1 MTIFVT
7 GATGTV
13 GGALI
18 RRLLKSGQEV
28 RALSRDARS
37 AARQLPEEVDVR
49 EGSFDD
55 PASLREAMRGA
66 DRMYLFADA
75 ETVDNVVQAAETVG
89 LRRIVALTSFKDE
102 RDGRNVVAETVKAA
116 DVEWTV
122 IEPGPFAMNAR
133 DWWSTPIREHGV
145 VRWVYANASLNP
157 IHEDDV
163 AEAAEV
169 ALLTDDHI
177 GSEYYLTG
185 PENLTQAEQVR
196 LIGEQ
201 LGRTIPY
208 HEITPDEGQRMMVEN
223 GVPKQ
228 IAHWVIG
235 VLEAAVE
242 APDRDVSP
250 TVEQI
255 TGHPARTFAQWI
267 ADHEDEF
274 RAS

>member
-1 MTIFVT
+1 MAIFVT

-37 AARQLPEEVDVR
+37 AARRLPEEVDVR

-55 PASLREAMRGA
+55 PASLRDAMQGV

-89 LRRIVALTSFKDE
+89 LRRIVVLTSPKDE

-133 DWWSTPIREHGV
+133 DWWATPIREYGE

-169 ALLTDDHI
+169 ALLTDDHV
-177 GSEYYLTG
+177 GREYYLTG
-185 PENLTQAEQVR
+185 PENLTQAEQVH
-196 LIGEQ
+196 LIAEQ
-201 LGRTIPY
+201 CGRTIPY
-208 HEITPDEGQRMMVEN
+208 REITPDEGRQIMVEN
-223 GVPKQ
+223 GVPQQ
-228 IAHWVIG
+228 IAHWAIRTLG
-235 VLEAAVE
+235 DAAE
-242 APDRDVSP
+242 TPDLDVSQ

-255 TGHPARTFAQWI
+255 TGRPARTFAQWI

-274 RAS
+274 SAS